1 MPKKFVG
8 ENSKAVA
15 ARARKAAVKEAE
27 NIKKA
32 IEAEDKAWEDNDKQL
47 LKKKQKQVRSEL
59 LSTDMRETVVRSTR
73 NKCIRVWNRNYY
85 TTNFIMY
92 TGRTR
97 EKTSTAIREKS
108 RSESFARKGDGKYKN
123 WW

>member
-32 IEAEDKAWEDNDKQL
+32 LEAEDRAWQDDDKQL
-47 LKKKQKQVRSEL
+47 LKKKQKQVYLKL
-59 LSTDMRETVVRSTR
+59 LPILDQ
-73 NKCIRVWNRNYY
+73 
-85 TTNFIMY
+85 
-92 TGRTR
+92 
-97 EKTSTAIREKS
+97 
-108 RSESFARKGDGKYKN
+108 RKFY
-123 WW
+123 

>member
-1 MPKKFVG
+1 MPQQINMPKKFVG

-15 ARARKAAVKEAE
+15 ARARKAAAKEAE

-47 LKKKQKQVRSEL
+47 LKKKQKQVRPEL
-59 LSTDMRETVVRSTR
+59 LLTGIPETGHVHLTR
-73 NKCIRVWNRNYY
+73 NKCIRVRFEYIGLVYY
-85 TTNFIMY
+85 TTNFVIY

-97 EKTSTAIREKS
+97 EETSAAIREKS
-108 RSESFARKGDGKYKN
+108 RSESST
-123 WW
+123 